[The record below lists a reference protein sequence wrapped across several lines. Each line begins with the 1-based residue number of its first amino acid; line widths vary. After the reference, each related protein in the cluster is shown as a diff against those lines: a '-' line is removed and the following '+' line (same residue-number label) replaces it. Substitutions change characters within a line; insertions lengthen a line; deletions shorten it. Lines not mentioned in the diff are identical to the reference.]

1 MARSSL
7 SKTIIF
13 CLKAAVTIGLIW
25 LVVGSVDIGDTMD
38 RIRGIPLWVAPLA
51 LSLMLS
57 QFLLATWR
65 WRIVMRQFNQS
76 LPFKTAFRFFFEG
89 MFFNQALPSTVGGDG
104 IRIYRSFRAGLPL
117 QPAINSVI
125 LDRVLGLAS
134 QVLLVAIAQ
143 PLFYQRVDDPAA
155 RLTFTAIFILAAIG
169 IGMLLVMSWMPV
181 RLHRWSV
188 FRGLTALSVAARQAF
203 ARPSVLLPVVALS
216 VAGHVLTV
224 AVFYLLFRHLGLSAT
239 FMDCL
244 VLVPSVL
251 LLATV
256 PVSVAGWGLRE
267 GAMVAAFGLI
277 GVAAGGAAAVSVL
290 FGLGLIV
297 LSLPGGLLWF
307 VGSDRRVA
315 DVAEL
320 TPEESGS
327 R

>member
-1 MARSSL
+1 MARSSFTRL
-7 SKTIIF
+7 IVF

-25 LVVGSVDIGDTMD
+25 LVVGNVDIGDTMD
-38 RIRGIPLWVAPLA
+38 RVRGIPIWIVPVALT
-51 LSLMLS
+51 LMLT

-65 WRIVMRQFNQS
+65 WRIVMRQFDQG

-117 QPAINSVI
+117 EPAINSVI

-134 QVLLVAIAQ
+134 QVLLVAVAQ

-155 RLTFTAIFILAAIG
+155 RLTFTLIFILAAIG
-169 IGMLLVMSWMPV
+169 ISMLLLMSWMPV
-181 RLHRWSV
+181 SLHRWKI
-188 FRGLTALSVAARQAF
+188 FRGLTALSVAARLAF
-203 ARPSVLLPVVALS
+203 SRPKVLLPVVGLS
-216 VAGHVLTV
+216 VAGHLLTV
-224 AVFYLLFRHLGLSAT
+224 TVFFMLFWSLDLPAT

-251 LLATV
+251 LLATI

-290 FGLGLIV
+290 FGLGLIA

-307 VGSDRRVA
+307 IGSDRRVA
-315 DVAEL
+315 DVSHL
-320 TPEESGS
+320 TSEKHASP
-327 R
+327 

>member
-1 MARSSL
+1 MARSSFTRL
-7 SKTIIF
+7 IVF
-13 CLKAAVTIGLIW
+13 CLKAAVTVGLIW
-25 LVVGSVDIGDTMD
+25 LVVGSVDIGDTVD
-38 RIRGIPLWVAPLA
+38 RIRGIPIWIAPVALT
-51 LSLMLS
+51 LMLM

-65 WRIVMRQFNQS
+65 WRIVMRQFDQD

-117 QPAINSVI
+117 ETAINSVI

-134 QVLLVAIAQ
+134 QVLLVAVAQ

-155 RLTFTAIFILAAIG
+155 RLTFTLIFILAAAG
-169 IGMLLVMSWMPV
+169 ISMLLLMSWMPV
-181 RLHRWSV
+181 QLHRWSI
-188 FRGLTALSVAARQAF
+188 FRGLTALSVAARLAF
-203 ARPSVLLPVVALS
+203 SRPKVLLPVVALS
-216 VAGHVLTV
+216 VAGHLLTV
-224 AVFYLLFRHLGLSAT
+224 TVFYLLFWSLDLPAT
-239 FMDCL
+239 FMDSL
-244 VLVPSVL
+244 VLVPSIL

-307 VGSDRRVA
+307 IGSDRRVA
-315 DVAEL
+315 DVSHL
-320 TPEESGS
+320 TPEEHASP
-327 R
+327 

>member
-1 MARSSL
+1 MARSSFTRL
-7 SKTIIF
+7 IVF

-38 RIRGIPLWVAPLA
+38 RIRGIPIWIVPVALT
-51 LSLMLS
+51 LMS
-57 QFLLATWR
+57 TQFLLATWR
-65 WRIVMRQFNQS
+65 WRIVMRQFDQS

-117 QPAINSVI
+117 EPAINSVI

-134 QVLLVAIAQ
+134 QVLLVAVAQ

-155 RLTFTAIFILAAIG
+155 RLTFTMIFILAAIG
-169 IGMLLVMSWMPV
+169 ISMLLLMSWMPV
-181 RLHRWSV
+181 SLHRWKV
-188 FRGLTALSVAARQAF
+188 FRGLTALSVAARLAF
-203 ARPSVLLPVVALS
+203 SRPKVLLPVVGLS
-216 VAGHVLTV
+216 VAGHLLTV
-224 AVFYLLFRHLGLSAT
+224 TVFFMLFWSLDLPAT

-251 LLATV
+251 LLATI

-290 FGLGLIV
+290 FGLGLIA

-307 VGSDRRVA
+307 IGPDRRVA
-315 DVAEL
+315 DVSHL
-320 TPEESGS
+320 TSEEHASP
-327 R
+327 

>member
-1 MARSSL
+1 MARSSF
-7 SKTIIF
+7 TRVIVF

-38 RIRGIPLWVAPLA
+38 RIRGIPLWIAPVALT
-51 LSLMLS
+51 LMLA

-65 WRIVMRQFNQS
+65 WRIVMRQFDQD

-117 QPAINSVI
+117 ESAINSVI

-134 QVLLVAIAQ
+134 QVLLVAVAQ

-155 RLTFTAIFILAAIG
+155 RMTFTLIFILAAAG
-169 IGMLLVMSWMPV
+169 ISMLLLMSWMPA
-181 RLHRWSV
+181 RLHRWSI

-203 ARPSVLLPVVALS
+203 SRPSVLLPVVGLS
-216 VAGHVLTV
+216 VAGHLLTV
-224 AVFYLLFRHLGLSAT
+224 SVFYLLFWCLDLPAT

-267 GAMVAAFGLI
+267 GAMVAAFGLL

-307 VGSDRRVA
+307 IGSDRRVA
-315 DVAEL
+315 DISQLA
-320 TPEESGS
+320 PEEHASP
-327 R
+327 